1 MSLRIAVI
9 EDDDFTRA
17 MLVSAIRSSGAQ
29 VEVESARPKA
39 LLNHLDNHVVDAVV
53 LDLHLGK
60 GPTGL
65 DLAIA
70 VRAKAPGVGIVMLT
84 SYEDPRL
91 LQSKPSEL
99 PTGTVYLIKKD
110 VSDLSTLMSAI
121 QSAIDQTRN
130 PLERKGSPRKHGSL
144 ASLTNGQIELL
155 RLMAQGL
162 SNAEIAKRK
171 FITEKAV
178 ELAISRLVKAIGIER
193 DASQNQ
199 RVHIAKVYFRA
210 LGMKLDEER

>member
-1 MSLRIAVI
+1 
-9 EDDDFTRA
+9 
-17 MLVSAIRSSGAQ
+17 MLVSAIRTSGAE
-29 VEVESARPKA
+29 VAVESARPKA
-39 LLNHLDNHVVDAVV
+39 LLNHLDNDEVDAAV

-65 DLAIA
+65 DLALA

-91 LQSKPSEL
+91 LQSKPSDL

-110 VSDLSTLMSAI
+110 VSDLTTLMSAI

-130 PLERKGSPRKHGSL
+130 PLERRGSPRKHGSL

-155 RLMAQGL
+155 RMMAQGL

-178 ELAISRLVKAIGIER
+178 ELAISRLVKAMGIER